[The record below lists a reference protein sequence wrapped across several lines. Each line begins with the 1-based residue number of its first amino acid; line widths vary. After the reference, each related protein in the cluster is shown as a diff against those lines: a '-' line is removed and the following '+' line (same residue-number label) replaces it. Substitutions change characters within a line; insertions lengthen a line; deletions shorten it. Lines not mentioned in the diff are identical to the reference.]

1 MKLKTM
7 DIQKFLFTGWCPKM
21 AHNVPHIPEGGDFGT
36 QNFQLTMNNLRSTDF
51 HFSTKTPLLGICCY
65 SQ

>member
-21 AHNVPHIPEGGDFGT
+21 AHNSSLCTIVHIRIGWMCMYD
-36 QNFQLTMNNLRSTDF
+36 
-51 HFSTKTPLLGICCY
+51 
-65 SQ
+65 